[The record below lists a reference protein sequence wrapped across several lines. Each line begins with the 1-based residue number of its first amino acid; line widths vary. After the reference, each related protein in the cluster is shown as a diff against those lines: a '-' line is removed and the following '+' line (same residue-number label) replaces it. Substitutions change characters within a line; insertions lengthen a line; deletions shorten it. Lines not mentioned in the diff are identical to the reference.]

1 MNTVETIL
9 LVAAIVLAN
18 FICYV
23 MGRVDGYRD
32 AMKIL
37 DRVLDE
43 ALDEAIDE
51 FIAEHPELKKE

>member
-23 MGRVDGYRD
+23 MGRIDAYRD

-37 DRVLDE
+37 D
-43 ALDEAIDE
+43 EAIDKAFDE
-51 FIAEHPELKKE
+51 FIAEHPELKNE